1 VIALDANVLAR
12 YYAVPGQPS
21 EEAEQRR
28 AAALLASE
36 RALFVP
42 VTVALELAWVL
53 IGRYECD
60 PPTVAKVF
68 DHLLSLPNV
77 TTESAA
83 AVAQAAAWHRKGLDF
98 ADALHLARCGQCTE
112 LASFDRKRFANRAGR
127 LGLKPAVRVP

>member
-1 VIALDANVLAR
+1 MIALDTNVLAR

-42 VTVALELAWVL
+42 ITVVLELAWVL
-53 IGRYECD
+53 IGRYECE
-60 PPTVAKVF
+60 PSTVFKVF
-68 DHLLSLPNV
+68 GHLLTLPNV
-77 TTESAA
+77 TTESSA
-83 AVAQAAAWHRKGLDF
+83 AVAQAVEWHRKGLDF
-98 ADALHLARCGQCTE
+98 ADALHLARSGHCAE
-112 LASFDRKRFANRAGR
+112 MASFDKKRFANRASR